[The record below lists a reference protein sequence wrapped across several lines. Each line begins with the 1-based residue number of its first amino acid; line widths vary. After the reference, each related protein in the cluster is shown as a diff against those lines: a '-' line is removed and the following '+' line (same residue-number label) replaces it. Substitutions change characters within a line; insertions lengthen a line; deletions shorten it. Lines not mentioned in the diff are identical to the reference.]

1 MKRSLVEKG
10 NSLSLNVQ
18 LGLLGISKGSFY
30 YLPKGES
37 EENLEMMRL
46 MDRHILENPT
56 AGVLTMQDMLE
67 ENGIKSGYERVRR
80 WMRLAGTT
88 PIYPRR
94 HLTVLGDKKYI
105 HPYLLK
111 DLDIIAPD
119 RVRAIDITYVPMQK
133 GFMYL
138 TAIIDIYSRK
148 IVSWGLSNTLDAEAS
163 LRVVR
168 SAIGQYGAPDIP
180 NSDQGSQFTCGRY
193 VELLKKEKIRISMD
207 GKDRAIDNIYIER
220 FWRHQVQAHL
230 SQPGKGRSGAV
241 PGHRWI
247 DGEVQ

>member
-133 GFMYL
+133 DL
-138 TAIIDIYSRK
+138 C
-148 IVSWGLSNTLDAEAS
+148 TL
-163 LRVVR
+163 RR
-168 SAIGQYGAPDIP
+168 S
-180 NSDQGSQFTCGRY
+180 
-193 VELLKKEKIRISMD
+193 
-207 GKDRAIDNIYIER
+207 
-220 FWRHQVQAHL
+220 
-230 SQPGKGRSGAV
+230 
-241 PGHRWI
+241 
-247 DGEVQ
+247 

>member
-1 MKRSLVEKG
+1 
-10 NSLSLNVQ
+10 
-18 LGLLGISKGSFY
+18 
-30 YLPKGES
+30 
-37 EENLEMMRL
+37 
-46 MDRHILENPT
+46 
-56 AGVLTMQDMLE
+56 
-67 ENGIKSGYERVRR
+67 
-80 WMRLAGTT
+80 
-88 PIYPRR
+88 
-94 HLTVLGDKKYI
+94 
-105 HPYLLK
+105 
-111 DLDIIAPD
+111 
-119 RVRAIDITYVPMQK
+119 
-133 GFMYL
+133 MYL

-163 LRVVR
+163 RKGGTKCHR
-168 SAIGQYGAPDIP
+168 AIRCTGYP